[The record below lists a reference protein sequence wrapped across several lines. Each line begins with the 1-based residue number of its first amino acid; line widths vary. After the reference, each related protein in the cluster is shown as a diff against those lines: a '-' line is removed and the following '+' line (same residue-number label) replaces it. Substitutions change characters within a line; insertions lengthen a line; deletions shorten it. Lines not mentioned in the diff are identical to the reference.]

1 MTAMTAIETFTQAL
15 RDWNSGNIV
24 QAIRLTEDALA
35 REPESLVYREA
46 GVYLNRVLRDGKQG
60 VYVSPEGFS
69 AFIRGGGNV
78 GLYANTSAMLRT
90 AYEEYASLSLLDIG
104 VGDGLALLP
113 ALTPNIHQLD
123 LVEPSAAM
131 LPNTRAQLDAVPM
144 QHRAFNGTVQDF
156 MAHNPFG
163 NMEWDVIQAT
173 FSLQS
178 VLPEDRPKLMGW
190 LSERG
195 GRVLMAEFDPP
206 ILKDPF
212 ADDWVKYVINH
223 YERGLAE
230 YARKPASDAADSPVD
245 AASLDSAEAGNETR
259 ITADLA
265 QAAELDPVRENL
277 VAQGFLMPVMFGYF
291 DTNVARTNWEVPVAE
306 WVDLLKDA
314 GFSKVETRL
323 IYPYWWANA
332 YLIDAS

>member
-1 MTAMTAIETFTQAL
+1 MTAIETFTQAL
-15 RDWNSGNIV
+15 RDWNAGKLV
-24 QAIRLTEDALA
+24 EATRLTEDASE

-46 GVYLNRVLRDGKQG
+46 GVYLQRVLRDGKQG

-78 GLYANTSAMLRT
+78 GLYANTSGMLRT
-90 AYEEYASLSLLDIG
+90 AYEEYASLSVLDIG

-144 QHRAFNGTVQDF
+144 QHRAFNGTFQDF
-156 MAHNPFG
+156 MDQKPFG
-163 NMEWDVIQAT
+163 DIEWDVIQAT

-178 VLPEDRPKLMGW
+178 VPPEQRPQLMGW
-190 LSERG
+190 LSEHG
-195 GRVLMAEFDPP
+195 QRVLIAEFDPP
-206 ILKDPF
+206 ILQDPF
-212 ADDWVKYVINH
+212 AADWVKYVVDH
-223 YERGLAE
+223 YEKGLAE
-230 YARKPASDAADSPVD
+230 YARKPSVDSP
-245 AASLDSAEAGNETR
+245 DS
-259 ITADLA
+259 I
-265 QAAELDPVRENL
+265 ELDILRENL

-291 DTNVARTNWEVPVAE
+291 DTGAARTNWEVPIVE
-306 WVDLLKDA
+306 WVELLKDA
-314 GFSKVETRL
+314 GFSKVETKL
-323 IYPYWWANA
+323 LYPYWWASA